1 MDKRLTFNSVC
12 GGIDKAHTRHHL
24 RSHRHE
30 KINEE
35 WFGKV
40 PGNSSAGGRGVL
52 VIARDLRS
60 RDLYVQQQPRLF
72 FQAMHGSPQRHR
84 QGR

>member
-30 KINEE
+30 KINEKR
-35 WFGKV
+35 FGKV
-40 PGNSSAGGRGVL
+40 LGNSDAGDYGTL
-52 VIARDLRS
+52 VIARDL
-60 RDLYVQQQPRLF
+60 
-72 FQAMHGSPQRHR
+72 
-84 QGR
+84 